1 MKYLF
6 NNPHILFLSLFVLI
20 TVSSCE
26 DVVDVDLETG
36 QSVVVIDAEILW
48 QRGTDGSQQHIIIS
62 KMADYYNQEVPK
74 VKGAEVVIEN
84 HNGDR
89 FEFKDIGNGVYEC
102 SNFIPELN
110 TSYTLIVTIEENV
123 YTATEMMKSVSEIL
137 SVVQTVEQ
145 DFSGEDEIEVQFT
158 FQDPE
163 DESNFYLSDFE
174 TNILFYPEYVLTDD
188 DFYNG
193 NIIKNDFSDEDL
205 KVGDTVKITHRG
217 ISEQFYNYMN
227 LILESTSG
235 NPFATPPANVRGN
248 ILNKNSEGEHALG
261 YFRLSQSEEL
271 THIVN

>member
-6 NNPHILFLSLFVLI
+6 NNPHSLFLSLFVLF
-20 TVSSCE
+20 TLSSCE
-26 DVVDVDLETG
+26 DVVDVELETG

-48 QRGTDGSQQHIIIS
+48 QRGTDGSQQYIIIS

-74 VKGAEVVIEN
+74 VKGAEVIVEN
-84 HNGDR
+84 HNGER

-110 TSYTLIVTIEENV
+110 TSYTLMVTIEENV
-123 YTATEMMKSVSEIL
+123 YTATEMMKSVPEIL
-137 SVVQTVEQ
+137 NVVQTVDQ
-145 DFSGEDEIEVQFT
+145 GFSGEDEIEVQFT

-248 ILNKNSEGEHALG
+248 ILNKNSEGKHALG

-271 THIVN
+271 THIIN